1 MLCRRPPA
9 GRTCDEHWRALPAA
23 HNNDVRWRPLTH
35 LARWLCLIS
44 ALHCTACL
52 PCCAFCRLQA
62 LQRQL
67 PRPLALP
74 DSLLSRR
81 TPAAAGGSLAGAD
94 AAALREAA
102 EELVVAE
109 MAALL
114 QHDAIKYPVKDAK

>member
-1 MLCRRPPA
+1 MLCTRTVSLPDCIVFRP
-9 GRTCDEHWRALPAA
+9 
-23 HNNDVRWRPLTH
+23 
-35 LARWLCLIS
+35 
-44 ALHCTACL
+44 
-52 PCCAFCRLQA
+52 QA

-81 TPAAAGGSLAGAD
+81 AYTTGSLAGAD